1 MYDDVTFE
9 SAPVPS
15 VVRSKVLSCR
25 TIGTPS
31 CRAGDV
37 DLHVVGSTAD
47 AGLDRGQRV
56 LGSDA
61 RVPAVRHHVGH
72 CVRPVGRVT
81 CSGPRVMT
89 TTSSND
95 AVAPLATKPSPPSDE
110 RCSAA
115 VRSTGW
121 PS

>member
-15 VVRSKVLSCR
+15 RRPVQGVVVQDDRHAV
-25 TIGTPS
+25 